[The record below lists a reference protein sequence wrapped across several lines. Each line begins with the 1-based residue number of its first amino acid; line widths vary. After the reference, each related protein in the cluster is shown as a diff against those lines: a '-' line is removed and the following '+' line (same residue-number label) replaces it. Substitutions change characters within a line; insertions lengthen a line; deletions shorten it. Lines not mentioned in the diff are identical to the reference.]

1 MAEVLR
7 RIRDRPRINPVIF
20 GLPDSTLS
28 MTVRDLIVEEMATVP
43 EPILAEVLD
52 FLRFLKVTRLQSS
65 RFVTIVSPEGESQ
78 VSLNVLQQDLSEM
91 GLQSQLAKQSIE
103 QLRQDLNRSL
113 YNCGYTT
120 KDSIIELVRDVKKE
134 MMAEQ
139 ESRINLKQ

>member
-1 MAEVLR
+1 
-7 RIRDRPRINPVIF
+7 
-20 GLPDSTLS
+20 
-28 MTVRDLIVEEMATVP
+28 MTVRDLIIEEMATVP

-78 VSLNVLQQDLSEM
+78 VSLNVLQQDLPEM
-91 GLQSQLAKQSIE
+91 GLQSQLAEQSIE